1 METVGKAVLILPP
14 RISSSA
20 AIVVDRKKPQSLPAP
35 TAQQVKATRAT
46 KNPSPHA
53 KPTRTTQDQSHAK
66 NKDKEKDRPKRSA
79 PAPIVIPSR
88 SGSESDSRREA
99 VDRRRAVLRAL
110 EVIASSSRVLE
121 PKHAVARRI
130 GVQ

>member
-20 AIVVDRKKPQSLPAP
+20 AKVVDCNKPQPLPPP
-35 TAQQVKATRAT
+35 TAQQAKTTRAT
-46 KNPSPHA
+46 E
-53 KPTRTTQDQSHAK
+53 KPKPARPTQDLRRAK
-66 NKDKEKDRPKRSA
+66 NKDKDKDRPKRSA

-88 SGSESDSRREA
+88 SRSGSESDSRREA
-99 VDRRRAVLRAL
+99 VDKRRAVLRAL